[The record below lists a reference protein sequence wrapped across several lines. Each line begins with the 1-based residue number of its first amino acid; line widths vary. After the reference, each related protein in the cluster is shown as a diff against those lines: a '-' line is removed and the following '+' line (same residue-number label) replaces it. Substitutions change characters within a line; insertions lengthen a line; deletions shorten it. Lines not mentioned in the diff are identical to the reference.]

1 MRHITHIVLLV
12 LMAAVPLRADLVN
25 RYSFTSGPGAIDSVA
40 GMDGTLEGSAAIAGG
55 QLVLDGG
62 GYASL
67 PADVL
72 QDYTSATL
80 EAWFTDEMMS
90 GWARVFDFGDTSD
103 NAGGY
108 TWFFSPSGPGN
119 ARLALSTTGFPSWSV
134 GEEQLNGPTLEAG
147 VTYHLVC
154 IFDEDGGQEG
164 TPAMRLYIDGE
175 LVDFSDDTSPHLLA
189 NVARVYAYL
198 GRATYPE
205 DPYLQ
210 GQIDEFRIYNAP
222 LGELDI
228 FFNMQMGPDRYQPC
242 VIESMTPANG
252 QDRVPRMPT
261 LDWTVKADFEPSEFN
276 VYLGTDPNIAD
287 PNFTGIDAFLIAT
300 TDQTSLSLDAPLE
313 YFTTYYWR
321 VDSLIGEAIYLGPTL
336 SFTTVDRLPV
346 ITQQPERQVVDQV
359 GQTAVF
365 EIEVYS
371 ESPERYYWYRTF
383 NPDEIDPETDT
394 LLTDPDGAFF
404 PDFVISDVQL
414 EDEGYY
420 YCRIVNE
427 TGEILSNVATLGV
440 KQILAHWTLDGLV
453 GGRYADEL
461 GNYPADPNGTP
472 VFVDGA
478 NPDVTGQGV
487 VIDQAN
493 GFATA
498 GTWNPSEFT
507 NQLTISLWA
516 KWYGQTDPTT
526 WQGLISKEVS
536 YGADTMMWQLE
547 VNQGSP
553 YNMVWK
559 NGLETGNLTTPT
571 LPIDAWE
578 HIVVTWDGTV
588 ATIYRNGIQAASGNW
603 QPGTMRDAP
612 VNIGISAFSPTI
624 NLMFNGALDDIRI
637 YNYAMDSMDIALEYT
652 GVSGDTVCYD
662 PPALDYTGDCRV
674 TLDDFAVFASH
685 WLDCAI
691 VPDCMP

>member
-1 MRHITHIVLLV
+1 MRQITHIVLLV
-12 LMAAVPLRADLVN
+12 LLATVPLRADLVN
-25 RYSFTSGPGAIDSVA
+25 RYSFTSGPGAVDSVG

-67 PADVL
+67 PGDVL

-80 EAWFTDEMMS
+80 EAWFTDDLMS

-103 NAGGY
+103 GAGGY

-119 ARLALSTTGFPSWSV
+119 ARLALSTTGFPSHAV

-154 IFDEDGGQEG
+154 VFDEDGGQEG
-164 TPAMRLYIDGE
+164 APAMRLYIDGE

-198 GRATYPE
+198 GRATYE
-205 DPYLQ
+205 VDPYLQ
-210 GQIDEFRIYNAP
+210 GQIDEFRIYNTP
-222 LGELDI
+222 LEEMDI

-242 VIESMTPANG
+242 VIDSMTPVNG
-252 QDRVPRMPT
+252 QDRTPRMPT
-261 LDWTVKADFEPSEFN
+261 LSWTVKEMYEPSEFN

-287 PNFTGIDAFLIAT
+287 PNFTGINAFLIAT
-300 TDQTSLSLDAPLE
+300 TDQTSLTLETPLD

-321 VDSLIGEAIYLGPTL
+321 VDSLIGEAVYLGPTFL
-336 SFTTVDRLPV
+336 FTTVDRLPL
-346 ITQQPERQVVDQV
+346 ITAQPERQVVDQV
-359 GQTAVF
+359 GDTAVF

-394 LLTDPDGAFF
+394 LLTDPLGV
-404 PDFVISDVQL
+404 FVPYFELSNVQL

-420 YCRIVNE
+420 YCRIANE
-427 TGEILSNVATLGV
+427 TGEILSDVVTLGV
-440 KQILAHWTLDGLV
+440 KQFLAHWTLDEDKYV
-453 GGRYADEL
+453 GGQYLDEL
-461 GNYPADPNGTP
+461 GVHHADPNGTP
-472 VFVDGA
+472 VFVEGVAGD
-478 NPDVTGQGV
+478 GV
-487 VIDQAN
+487 VIDPGN
-493 GFATA
+493 GWARV
-498 GTWNPSEFT
+498 GTWDPSVYT
-507 NQLTISLWA
+507 GRLTVSLWA
-516 KWYGQTDPTT
+516 KWDGTSG
-526 WQGLISKEVS
+526 WQGLIAKRNSWA
-536 YGADTMMWQLE
+536 ADGMMWQLE
-547 VNQGSP
+547 VASGSG
-553 YNMVWK
+553 NVDFK
-559 NGLETGNLTTPT
+559 NTAYTVSSPP
-571 LPIDAWE
+571 LPVDEWA
-578 HIVVTWDGTV
+578 HVVVTFDGQT
-588 ATIYRNGIQAASGNW
+588 ATIYRQGLSAAEGDFAF
-603 QPGTMRDAP
+603 QEKLDANF
-612 VNIGISAFSPTI
+612 VIGASEVTDEGQVEWT
-624 NLMFNGALDDIRI
+624 FNGALDDVKI

-652 GVSGDTVCYD
+652 DVSGDTVCYD

-691 VPDCMP
+691 VPDCLP